1 MKLFV
6 NELGEKRL
14 FWFFDNSFTKK
25 RKHFTYRHLTKY
37 LKTFTNGLKLKNIKS
52 HKSFRHQPSFN
63 EISDKKNLGIGNF
76 THPSRNRI
84 KKIPSSK
91 EGLRVSPLNGINA
104 SFSGPNQFGISILF
118 DETVT

>member
-52 HKSFRHQPSFN
+52 HKSFGHQPSLNGSF
-63 EISDKKNLGIGNF
+63 DQKTLGIGKF
-76 THPSRNRI
+76 YL
-84 KKIPSSK
+84 SSQ
-91 EGLRVSPLNGINA
+91 E
-104 SFSGPNQFGISILF
+104 
-118 DETVT
+118 